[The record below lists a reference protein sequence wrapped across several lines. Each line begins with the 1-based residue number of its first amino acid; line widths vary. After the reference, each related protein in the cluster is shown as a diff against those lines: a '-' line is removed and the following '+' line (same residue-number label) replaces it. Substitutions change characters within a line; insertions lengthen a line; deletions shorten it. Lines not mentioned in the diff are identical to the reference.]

1 MRAKL
6 KLVQPNTLL
15 ITTPVL
21 PQIAGAVFHLGCV
34 FIV

>member
-21 PQIAGAVFHLGCV
+21 LQTAVAVSNIGCV
-34 FIV
+34 FNV